1 MVLYLMSVIQGGFN
15 VGDLIFQLVMFISL
29 LFIPLAIIGIIWF
42 LKKRNNRLK
51 RVEEKL
57 DQLLSEKNEKQ

>member
-1 MVLYLMSVIQGGFN
+1 MYLLGAAQGALHT
-15 VGDLIFQLVMFISL
+15 GDIIFQLMMFISL
-29 LFIPLAIIGIIWF
+29 LFIPLVILVVF
-42 LKKRNNRLK
+42 LIVKKRNNRLK